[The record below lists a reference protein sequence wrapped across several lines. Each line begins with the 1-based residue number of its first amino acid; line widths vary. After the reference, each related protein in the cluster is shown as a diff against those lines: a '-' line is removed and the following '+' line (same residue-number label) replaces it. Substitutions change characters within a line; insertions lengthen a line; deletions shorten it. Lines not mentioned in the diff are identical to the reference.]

1 MAKLMVLCCAL
12 GGCASAVAPP
22 QSGVS
27 PVVASAERSN
37 GAPAAKPSAVATP
50 AVLRQGPERFGGPSA
65 ASDDTHTAPSRPR
78 FSVGKPIAIITT
90 RVGRDDSAGD
100 SAPPMQCE
108 VRILRHKPS
117 GSTREVATLKAD
129 AAPDQR
135 EDLMSLLKR
144 KACEAGANAVL
155 IKSISQR
162 RVEGVQVD
170 HVEAVALVLGTPKP
184 PVDPSPVPK
193 TITVTPEGRAVP
205 KTITVDPSAAP

>member
-1 MAKLMVLCCAL
+1 MVGAVLFALPRLQPATGTLLIIGAGKTAGSIAPVTIELHSGAGWSAL
-12 GGCASAVAPP
+12 GQV
-22 QSGVS
+22 SGLV
-27 PVVASAERSN
+27 P
-37 GAPAAKPSAVATP
+37 
-50 AVLRQGPERFGGPSA
+50 
-65 ASDDTHTAPSRPR
+65 
-78 FSVGKPIAIITT
+78 
-90 RVGRDDSAGD
+90 
-100 SAPPMQCE
+100 
-108 VRILRHKPS
+108 
-117 GSTREVATLKAD
+117 

-135 EDLMSLLKR
+135 EDIMSLLKR

-205 KTITVDPSAAP
+205 KTITVDPGAAP